1 MAAVLSCGPDAAL
14 SDSSAAAMLE
24 IGDELP
30 GTIEVT
36 IPPGTSRRR
45 PGITIHRRP
54 LVPADICEVQGIPV
68 TTVIRTLIDRATAL
82 EPPAL
87 ERMINEADKRDLVAP
102 HVLRAALDRYPRR
115 PGVPALRQ
123 LLDRRTFVLTDS
135 ELERLFPPI
144 AAEAGLPP
152 PVTGRYV

>member
-14 SDSSAAAMLE
+14 SDSSAAALLE
-24 IGDELP
+24 IGDERP

-87 ERMINEADKRDLVAP
+87 ERPTSYAP
-102 HVLRAALDRYPRR
+102 PSTDIH
-115 PGVPALRQ
+115 GGPA
-123 LLDRRTFVLTDS
+123 S
-135 ELERLFPPI
+135 
-144 AAEAGLPP
+144 LPCA
-152 PVTGRYV
+152 